1 MRTRFGLYFFIL
13 FSFLFLL
20 APSSAFSTN
29 EPPTRLLLYKTIE
42 IGDLEKAKVI
52 LTGTDIN
59 HQDHLEYTPL
69 YKAVF
74 YNRLNFV
81 EYFFE
86 LGANVNLSDI
96 EGLAPL
102 HVAVLENLPGMIKI
116 LKDKGPR
123 ISKLKMIMGTLL
135 FIWLQIKV
143 ASMHHNNLFM
153 LALM

>member
-13 FSFLFLL
+13 LSFLFLL
-20 APSSAFSTN
+20 TPSSAFSTN

-52 LTGTDIN
+52 LAGTDIN
-59 HQDHLEYTPL
+59 SQDHLGYTLL

-116 LKDKGPR
+116 LKDKGR
-123 ISKLKMIMGTLL
+123 GYRS
-135 FIWLQIKV
+135 
-143 ASMHHNNLFM
+143 
-153 LALM
+153 